1 MSENNNKTAVARRV
15 ELIIRRLNTLST
27 LPQVAAGILPHV
39 LKPPFNTPQLAEMI
53 ESDAAMTAGVLA
65 LANRLK
71 ITNTDGH
78 TSLAQIIDAIPPA
91 ALRDAV
97 LSVRVVQVFDDQT
110 TDLDAKR
117 PLPRKQLALHTLAVA
132 CASAAIAQ
140 LALDEPQRGLAFT
153 AGLLHD
159 IGKAALD
166 EVMPKSFEQLVV
178 QARQKQQSLAAV
190 EQEHLGLT
198 HALIGK
204 RLAEKWYLPEPI
216 TQAIWLHHAEPQILP
231 EMPGGRLVMVV
242 ALADNI
248 ARKCGVG
255 HSGSCDTPDQI
266 EILTQMLGLTSE
278 QIDQISS
285 QLAGQ
290 VQEKSKWLNVSE
302 PGRSDGYYEMIHQ
315 TAAQL
320 AQDNSKLTQQSQRS
334 LDTAVFAEPLREF
347 LVSLSSGATPDQV
360 AGQFAVCFQKTFQT
374 GPVMVL
380 LWPQDEAIAEVA
392 IADRDGQLEAT
403 VLPVPDTVD
412 FKTNPFMNGFTVV
425 AAAEFFG
432 WCVQQSQYPIVSQ
445 TLAAPL
451 LLAKTPVA
459 AVIWEDQK
467 ELPTE
472 ALQMLCSVGAA
483 AISTSIAFRNQREQA
498 EHLVELMSKL
508 RETSRQL
515 SEAQALSAIAE
526 MAAGAAHE
534 LNNPLAVISGRAQLL
549 QQTETDP
556 NKKQI
561 LEQIGQR
568 TGDISDIIT
577 DLMAFA
583 RPRQPQKNL
592 ISPMVLIS
600 EAMEKTAARHK
611 IQKVESETVGVETA
625 AEVFVDK
632 QQVVQTI
639 GYLLD
644 NALDSYP
651 GGNGPIRV
659 ESQNILEGRNVEIR
673 IGDRGCGMDEATL
686 SQATKPFFSARPAG
700 RKRGMGLAHARRLLV
715 LNGGSLQLVSQPGKG
730 TTVIISLPRA

>member
-1 MSENNNKTAVARRV
+1 MSEPNNKTSVARRV

-39 LKPPFNTPQLAEMI
+39 LKPPFNTPQLVEMI

-71 ITNTDGH
+71 ITNPEGH
-78 TSLAQIIDAIPPA
+78 ASLARIVDALPPA
-91 ALRDAV
+91 ALRDAI
-97 LSVRVVQVFDDQT
+97 LSVRVVQVFDDQA
-110 TDLDAKR
+110 DLDAKR

-132 CASAAIAQ
+132 CASAAIGQ

-166 EVMPKSFEQLVV
+166 EVMPKSFEQLVM

-198 HALIGK
+198 HALLGK

-231 EMPGGRLVMVV
+231 EMPGGRLAMVV
-242 ALADNI
+242 ALADGI
-248 ARKCGVG
+248 ARQCGVG

-266 EILTQMLGLTSE
+266 EVLTQMLGLHSK
-278 QIDQISS
+278 QIEQISS
-285 QLAGQ
+285 QLAAQ
-290 VQEKSKWLNVSE
+290 VEEKGKWLNVSGPNRTE
-302 PGRSDGYYEMIHQ
+302 GYYEMIHQ

-320 AQDNSKLTQQSQRS
+320 AQDNSKLTEQTQRS

-347 LVSLSSGATPDQV
+347 LISLSSGATPDQV
-360 AGQFAVCFQKTFQT
+360 AGQFAACFRKTFQT
-374 GPVMVL
+374 GPVLVL
-380 LWPQDEAIAEVA
+380 LWPQEEAIAEIAVA
-392 IADRDGQLEAT
+392 DCDGQIEMT
-403 VLPVPDTVD
+403 VLPMPDTVD
-412 FKTNPFMNGFTVV
+412 FKTHPFMNGFTV
-425 AAAEFFG
+425 ASAAEFFG
-432 WCVQQSQYPIVSQ
+432 WCVKQSTYPMASQ
-445 TLAAPL
+445 SLAAPL
-451 LLAKTPVA
+451 LLAGAPVA
-459 AVIWEDQK
+459 AVIWEDRN

-483 AISTSIAFRNQREQA
+483 AISTSIAFRSQREQA
-498 EHLVELMSKL
+498 ERLVELMSKL
-508 RETSRQL
+508 RDTGRQL
-515 SEAQALSAIAE
+515 SEAQSLSAIAE

-534 LNNPLAVISGRAQLL
+534 LNNPLTIISGRAQLL
-549 QQTETDP
+549 LQTETDL

-568 TGDISDIIT
+568 TGEISDIIT

-592 ISPMVLIS
+592 VSPMTLIS
-600 EAMEKTAARHK
+600 EAMEKTAAKRK
-611 IQKVESETVGVETA
+611 IQKVESEIAGVENA
-625 AEVFVDK
+625 ADVFIDK
-632 QQVVQTI
+632 QQIVQVI

-659 ESQNILEGRNVEIR
+659 EGQNTLEDRTVEIR
-673 IGDRGCGMDEATL
+673 VSDRGCGMDEATL

-730 TTVIISLPRA
+730 TSVIIHLPRV

>member
-1 MSENNNKTAVARRV
+1 MSETTNKTSVARRV
-15 ELIIRRLNTLST
+15 EMIIRRLNTLST

-39 LKPPFNTPQLAEMI
+39 LKPPFNTPQLVEMI

-71 ITNTDGH
+71 IANTDGH
-78 TSLAQIIDAIPPA
+78 ASLSQIIDVLPPA
-91 ALRDAV
+91 ALRDAI
-97 LSVRVVQVFDDQT
+97 LSVRVVQVFDDQA
-110 TDLDAKR
+110 DLDAKR
-117 PLPRKQLALHTLAVA
+117 PLPRKQLALHTLATA
-132 CASAAIAQ
+132 CAAAAIGQ
-140 LALDEPQRGLAFT
+140 LSLDEPQRGLAFT

-166 EVMPKSFEQLVV
+166 EVMPKSFEQLVL

-198 HALIGK
+198 HALVGK

-216 TQAIWLHHAEPQILP
+216 TQAIWLHHAEPQLLP
-231 EMPGGRLVMVV
+231 EMTGGRLAMVV
-242 ALADNI
+242 ALADSL
-248 ARKCGVG
+248 ARKCGIG

-266 EILTQMLGLTSE
+266 DVLTQLLGLKSE
-278 QIDQISS
+278 QIEQISR
-285 QLAGQ
+285 QLAAQ
-290 VQEKSKWLNVSE
+290 VEEKGKWLNVSSTQ
-302 PGRSDGYYEMIHQ
+302 PSDGYYEMIHQ

-320 AQDNSKLTQQSQRS
+320 AQDNSKLTQQTQRS

-360 AGQFAVCFQKTFQT
+360 AGQFAVCFRKTFQL

-392 IADRDGQLEAT
+392 IADYEGQVETTA
-403 VLPVPDTVD
+403 LPVPESVD
-412 FKTNPFMNGFTVV
+412 FNHNPFVKGFAVV
-425 AAAEFFG
+425 AATEFFG
-432 WCVQQSQYPIVSQ
+432 WCLQQSQYPNISQ

-451 LLAKTPVA
+451 LLAGTPVA

-467 ELPTE
+467 ELSAE

-483 AISTSIAFRNQREQA
+483 AVSTSIAFRNQREQS
-498 EHLVELMSKL
+498 ERLVELMSKL

-515 SEAQALSAIAE
+515 TEAQALSAIAE

-549 QQTETDP
+549 QQSETDP

-592 ISPMVLIS
+592 ISPMGLIS
-600 EAMEKTAARHK
+600 EAMEKTAAKRR
-611 IQKVESETVGVETA
+611 IQKVESETVGIENTA
-625 AEVFVDK
+625 QVFVDK
-632 QQVVQTI
+632 QQMVQVLVALI
-639 GYLLD
+639 D
-644 NALDSYP
+644 NAMDSYP
-651 GGNGPIRV
+651 DGNGPIRV
-659 ESQNILEGRNVEIR
+659 EGHNALEDRSVEIR
-673 IGDRGCGMDEATL
+673 ITDRGCGMDEATL

-715 LNGGSLQLVSQPGKG
+715 LNGGNLQLVSQPGKG
-730 TTVIISLPRA
+730 TTVVVTLPRA